1 MAIDD
6 LYPLPVAAESRLVEI
21 EGQLRDAGVRLLY
34 GSMVDTAGVARGK
47 AVHRSKVRGFH
58 KNGLGCS
65 PTWAVFCIDN
75 YVAFTD
81 RLGVAGDWRLRA
93 DLESLRVV
101 DNGMAWAPVEVFDQL
116 GQPAPTCT
124 RGRLR
129 QTIDAIHHAG
139 LNALVGC
146 ELEMVLTNADG
157 SPLAT
162 NGWQAYG
169 LGPAMHV
176 EAFIDELMS
185 ESLRLD
191 LPIEQIHAEYATA
204 QYEFS
209 LAPTDPLTAADNVMF
224 ARLLAC
230 RVARRHGLAVSFS
243 PLAYAGGAGN
253 GAHLHFSF
261 TRDGAPLFSGGDGPY
276 GITAEGGSAI
286 AGVVSGLPELVGALA
301 GSVLSSARLQ
311 PGHWSGAF
319 ACWGLEN
326 REAAVRFCAA
336 TPGNPHG
343 ANVEVKC
350 IDPSANPY
358 LAVAAV
364 LGMALD
370 GVIRSVPLPD
380 EVAGNPS
387 ELPDEIAGPMQLPA
401 TQADVLAALQSSSL
415 APKLLGEDLWLSL
428 LAVRRHELDSYGGMD
443 IEEVVNRFRFAW
455 SI

>member
-1 MAIDD
+1 M
-6 LYPLPVAAESRLVEI
+6 YPLPMAAESRLLEI
-21 EGQLRDAGVRLLY
+21 ESQLRDAGVRLLY
-34 GSMVDTAGVARGK
+34 GSMVDTAGVVRGK
-47 AVHRSKVRGFH
+47 AVHRARMSSFH
-58 KNGLGCS
+58 KSGLGCS

-75 YVAFTD
+75 HVAFTD

-93 DLESLRVV
+93 DVEALRLV
-101 DNGMAWAPVEVFDQL
+101 DNGMAWAPVEIFDQL
-116 GQPAPTCT
+116 GQPAPTCS

-129 QTIDAIHHAG
+129 QTMDAINEAG
-139 LNALVGC
+139 LAALVGC

-176 EAFIDELMS
+176 EAFLDELMS
-185 ESLRLD
+185 ESQRLD

-209 LAPTDPLTAADNVMF
+209 LAPTDPLTAADNVVF

-261 TRDGAPLFSGGDGPY
+261 TRSGAPLFSGGDGPH
-276 GITAEGGSAI
+276 GMTTDGGSLI
-286 AGVVSGLPELVGALA
+286 AGVVSGLPEMVGALA

-311 PGHWSGAF
+311 PGHWSGAY

-358 LAVAAV
+358 LSVSVV

-370 GVIRSVPLPD
+370 GLARALPLPA
-380 EVAGNPS
+380 EVSVNPS
-387 ELPDEIAGPMQLPA
+387 ELPAEISGPMQLPA
-401 TQADVLAALQSSSL
+401 TQADVLAALQSSAL
-415 APKLLGEDLWLSL
+415 GPRLLGDDLHASL
-428 LAVRRHELDSYGGMD
+428 LAVRRHELDAYGSLEIED
-443 IEEVVNRFRFAW
+443 IVDRFRFAW

>member
-6 LYPLPVAAESRLVEI
+6 LYPLPVSAESRLVEI
-21 EGQLRDAGVRLLY
+21 EGQLRDASVRLLY

-47 AVHRSKVRGFH
+47 AVHRPKVRGFH

-75 YVAFTD
+75 HVAFTD
-81 RLGVAGDWRLRA
+81 RLGVAGDWRLRV

-101 DNGMAWAPVEVFDQL
+101 DNGMAWAPVEIFDQL
-116 GQPAPTCT
+116 GKPAPTCT

-139 LNALVGC
+139 LEALVGC

-176 EAFIDELMS
+176 EGFIDELMS
-185 ESLRLD
+185 ESQRLD

-204 QYEFS
+204 QYEVS
-209 LAPTDPLTAADNVMF
+209 LAPTDPLTAADNVVF
-224 ARLLAC
+224 ARLLVC

-253 GAHLHFSF
+253 GAHMHFSF
-261 TRDGAPLFSGGDGPY
+261 TRDGAPLFSGGDGPH
-276 GITAEGGSAI
+276 GIMAEGGSAI
-286 AGVVSGLPELVGALA
+286 AGVVSGLPEMVGALA
-301 GSVLSSARLQ
+301 GSVLSAARLQ
-311 PGHWSGAF
+311 PGHWSGAY

-370 GVIRSVPLPD
+370 GVVRSLPLPD
-380 EVAGNPS
+380 EVSGNPS
-387 ELPDEIAGPMQLPA
+387 ALPPEIAGPMQLPG
-401 TQADVLAALQSSSL
+401 THADVLAALQSSSL

-428 LAVRRHELDSYGGMD
+428 LAVRRHELDAYGGMD
-443 IEEVVNRFRFAW
+443 VEEITDRFRFAW